1 MRMVSRSEVATAG
14 TYAPIMTAETMGPS
28 QLWQAAAKKNL
39 RPLTTDQDDVA
50 ERLLLHL
57 HYAIDWKTS
66 WVADRIATYWTEVL
80 PSRVRRATY
89 QADSLE
95 SWWSIAARALGAHTP
110 GDPDRRL
117 ELANLLAEDSELV
130 LAVFH
135 DKLLARIMRVQIIAD
150 AVGMRRNR
158 TRSA

>member
-1 MRMVSRSEVATAG
+1 M
-14 TYAPIMTAETMGPS
+14 
-28 QLWQAAAKKNL
+28 WQAAAKGTL
-39 RPLTTDQDDVA
+39 RPLPTDHDEIA

-66 WVADRIATYWTEVL
+66 WVADHRGSYWTEAL

-110 GDPDRRL
+110 RDPERRL
-117 ELANLLAEDSELV
+117 ELADLLGADSESV

-150 AVGMRRNR
+150 AVSSQRDSR
-158 TRSA
+158 TQPA